1 MKSVLSLVAKDERID
16 LIFPEACV
24 GFVGIPQCRAGTI
37 RAVEAYQHPKDGHCK
52 VYYGN
57 RETSK
62 SLEALAKSKSAFA
75 L

>member
-37 RAVEAYQHPKDGHCK
+37 RAVEACQHSKDGDRK
-52 VYYGN
+52 TYDGT
-57 RETSK
+57 RGTPK
-62 SLEALAKSKSAFA
+62 SLEALAQNKSGLA